1 MITVKLNEANFEY
14 DIYSLIKAFYP
25 QEEILVDTNPKADQE
40 KVSFSFAVTYAME
53 QITITWKIKDAETT
67 RRCDVCYQDRKDT
80 KNRLKRLLYEI
91 LQEI

>member
-40 KVSFSFAVTYAME
+40 KISFCRDLCHGADHHHME
-53 QITITWKIKDAETT
+53 DKG
-67 RRCDVCYQDRKDT
+67 C
-80 KNRLKRLLYEI
+80 
-91 LQEI
+91 